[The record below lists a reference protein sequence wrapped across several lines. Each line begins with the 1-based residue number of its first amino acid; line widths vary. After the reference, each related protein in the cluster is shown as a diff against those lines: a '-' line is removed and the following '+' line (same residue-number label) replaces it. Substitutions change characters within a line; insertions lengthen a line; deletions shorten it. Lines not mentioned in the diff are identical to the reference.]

1 LIGGEPLVAGRK
13 LLKMSFFSKKLGI
26 DLGTANTLVF
36 LPGKGIVLN
45 EPSVVAVSEIDNKI
59 LAVGNEAKDMIGKT
73 PDSIIAYRP
82 MKDGVIADYRVTE
95 AMLRYFISKSL
106 GRWNIFKPEVM
117 VSVPAGVTSTE
128 RRAVV
133 EAAIKAGAKNAYV
146 VKEPILAAIG
156 AGIPIQE
163 AEGHMIVDIGGG
175 TTDVAV
181 ISLGGIV
188 ASNSVKCAGNRVDQ
202 AIADYIKKTFNLAI
216 GDKTA
221 EEVKIAIG
229 SAIPM
234 EEELTMT
241 IRGRDFIAGLPR
253 SAQISTNEIV
263 KAIDKELRQMVKAM
277 KDVLQETPPEL
288 SADII
293 ENGIIMTGGTSQLRN
308 FPELVYRRTGVKAML
323 ADESLYCVAKGTG
336 IALEHLETYKKSIIA
351 KR

>member
-1 LIGGEPLVAGRK
+1 
-13 LLKMSFFSKKLGI
+13 MSFFTKKIGI

-36 LPGKGIVLN
+36 LPGKGVVLF
-45 EPSVVAVSEIDNKI
+45 EPSVVAVSEQDNKI
-59 LAVGNEAKDMIGKT
+59 LAVGVEAKKMLGKT

-95 AMLRYFISKSL
+95 AMLRYFIDKAL
-106 GRWNIFKPEVM
+106 GKWNLFKPEVM

-128 RRAVV
+128 RRAVI
-133 EAAIKAGAKNAYV
+133 EAAMKAGAKNAYV

-163 AEGHMIVDIGGG
+163 PMGHMVVDIGGG

-188 ASNSVKCAGNRVDQ
+188 SSTSVKCAGNKIDY
-202 AIADYIKKTFNLAI
+202 AITDYIKKTFNLAI

-221 EEVKIAIG
+221 EEIKINVG
-229 SAIPM
+229 SAVPM
-234 EEELTMT
+234 EEELVMT
-241 IRGRDFIAGLPR
+241 IKGRDFLSGLPR
-253 SAQISTNEIV
+253 TAEIKTNEIV
-263 KAIDKELRQMVKAM
+263 KAISKELRDMIKAI

-288 SADII
+288 AADII
-293 ENGIIMTGGTSQLRN
+293 DQGIIMTGGSSQLRN
-308 FPELVYRRTGVKAML
+308 LAELVFRRTGVKAVVAKDPM
-323 ADESLYCVAKGTG
+323 YCVAKGTG
-336 IALEHLETYKKSIIA
+336 IALEHLDVYKKSIIA

>member
-1 LIGGEPLVAGRK
+1 
-13 LLKMSFFSKKLGI
+13 MSFFAKKIGI

-36 LPGKGIVLN
+36 LPGKGVVLF
-45 EPSVVAVSEIDNKI
+45 EPSVVAVSEQDNKI
-59 LAVGNEAKDMIGKT
+59 LAVGVEAKKMLGKT

-95 AMLRYFISKSL
+95 AMLRYFIDKAL
-106 GRWNIFKPEVM
+106 GKWNLFKPEVM

-128 RRAVV
+128 RRAVI
-133 EAAIKAGAKNAYV
+133 EAAMKAGAKNAYV

-163 AEGHMIVDIGGG
+163 PMGHMVVDIGGG

-188 ASNSVKCAGNRVDQ
+188 ASTSVKCAGNKIDY

-221 EEVKIAIG
+221 EEIKINVG
-229 SAIPM
+229 SAVPM
-234 EEELTMT
+234 EEELVMT
-241 IRGRDFIAGLPR
+241 IKGRDFLSGLPR
-253 SAQISTNEIV
+253 TAEIKTNEIV
-263 KAIDKELRQMVKAM
+263 KAIAKELRDMIKAI

-288 SADII
+288 AADII
-293 ENGIIMTGGTSQLRN
+293 DQGIIMTGGSSQLRN
-308 FPELVYRRTGVKAML
+308 LAELVFRRTGVKAVVAKDPM
-323 ADESLYCVAKGTG
+323 YCVAKGTG
-336 IALEHLETYKKSIIA
+336 IALEHLDVYKKSIIA

>member
-1 LIGGEPLVAGRK
+1 
-13 LLKMSFFSKKLGI
+13 MSFFAKKIGI

-36 LPGKGIVLN
+36 LPGKGVVLF
-45 EPSVVAVSEIDNKI
+45 EPSVVAVSEQDNKI
-59 LAVGNEAKDMIGKT
+59 IAVGIEAKKMLGKT

-95 AMLRYFISKSL
+95 AMLRYFIDKAL
-106 GRWNIFKPEVM
+106 GKWNLFKPEVM

-128 RRAVV
+128 RRAVI
-133 EAAIKAGAKNAYV
+133 EAAMKAGAKNAYV

-163 AEGHMIVDIGGG
+163 PMGHMVVDIGGG

-188 ASNSVKCAGNRVDQ
+188 SSTSVKCAGNKIDY

-221 EEVKIAIG
+221 EDIKITVG
-229 SAIPM
+229 SAVPM
-234 EEELTMT
+234 EEELVMT
-241 IRGRDFIAGLPR
+241 IKGRDFLSGLPR
-253 SAQISTNEIV
+253 TAEIKTNEIV
-263 KAIDKELRQMVKAM
+263 KAISKELRDMVKAI

-288 SADII
+288 AADII
-293 ENGIIMTGGTSQLRN
+293 DQGIIMTGGSSQLRN
-308 FPELVYRRTGVKAML
+308 LAELVFRRTGVKAVVAKDPM
-323 ADESLYCVAKGTG
+323 YCVAKGTG
-336 IALEHLETYKKSIIA
+336 IALEHLDVYKKAVIA